1 MLNAARFSQPLR
13 DLLEETLAEAED
25 SDDEDEDENH
35 GGNNRI
41 NVEVRFGVDVSGRLH
56 FDAKY
61 EGHVL
66 GKGQLRI
73 NATKAPMYS

>member
-1 MLNAARFSQPLR
+1 M
-13 DLLEETLAEAED
+13 DD
-25 SDDEDEDENH
+25 DDDDDEEDADD
-35 GGNNRI
+35 GKNRI

-61 EGHVL
+61 KKHIL

-73 NATKAPMYS
+73 NATKAPSYAQ